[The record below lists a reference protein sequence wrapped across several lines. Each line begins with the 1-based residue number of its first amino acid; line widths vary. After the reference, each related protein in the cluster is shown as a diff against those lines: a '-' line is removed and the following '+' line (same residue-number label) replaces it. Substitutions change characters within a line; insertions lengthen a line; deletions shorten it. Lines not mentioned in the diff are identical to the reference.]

1 MSHQPH
7 LLYLA
12 WGFPPAAK
20 SCVYRKLATANSFA
34 RSGWRVTVVTLTEHA
49 WRREQGLDTSLLSLV
64 DPRVEIH
71 RLPLYREDFE
81 TDVRTYSEL
90 RAHQP
95 GRWMKQHRKE
105 DTQQFPEAVFGRWH
119 DQLIAS
125 VREIH
130 DAMETP
136 PDLLLTSASPYTFF
150 APALDLYKRNG
161 LPYVI
166 DYRDAWAINI
176 LKDVPA
182 FTPDS
187 RAGVF
192 EQELVD
198 HATEAWFVNRPI
210 RDAYAGLY
218 PDAAKRMHV
227 ARNGSDI
234 AIGTNRIN
242 HKVPDPEAGLT
253 FGFLGTVT
261 FDAHR
266 VRALCEG
273 WRLAREEN
281 EVLRRSRLV
290 FRGHLGSGSA
300 LGINAQAAVIDEY
313 AEHGVSFGGPV
324 AKADTAAVYESW
336 DALLLCLVGGKY
348 VTSGKVFDYVSTGL
362 PIMSAHGWDHAATE
376 ILDGY
381 PLWVRNDGVDAE
393 DLAETYIETVDRILS
408 ASEEERAA
416 SRRHADQFERYA
428 QLQPA
433 VDRLT
438 QSFAP
443 ELVGQSLDAAHQALL
458 EPSPR
463 GEAFHTE
470 TPVTPHSR
478 GEHVAMLFTV
488 PIPDVVRSQIRR
500 VRESGGRV
508 HLIGPESVIDDSLAS
523 VADTVT
529 RLTRSTNAVPVDGP
543 LRKGSPRWAKVVAQ
557 NTVQRRFIRRQVKKH
572 GPPHSWWISTHRNS
586 EAMRLLRDATVL
598 TALDQGAVYAVWNA
612 ARLNAHAPAI
622 NGIGPTLDELG
633 LGRG

>member
-1 MSHQPH
+1 MSEQPH

-20 SCVYRKLATANSFA
+20 SCVYRKLATANAFV
-34 RSGWRVTVVTLTEHA
+34 RSGWKVTVVTLTESA
-49 WRREQGLDTSLLSLV
+49 WRREQGLDTSLSSLV
-64 DPRVEIH
+64 DPRVEVH

-81 TDVRTYSEL
+81 TDIRTYSEL

-95 GRWMKQHRKE
+95 GRWLKQHRRGDIE
-105 DTQQFPEAVFGRWH
+105 QFPEVVFGRWH
-119 DQLIAS
+119 DQLVES

-166 DYRDAWAINI
+166 DYRDAWAIDI
-176 LKDVPA
+176 LRDVPA
-182 FTPDS
+182 FAPDS

-192 EQELVD
+192 EQELVE

-210 RDAYAGLY
+210 RDAYAELY
-218 PDAAKRMHV
+218 PEAAERMHI

-234 AIGTNRIN
+234 AIGTNRIT
-242 HKVPDPEAGLT
+242 HKVPDTEAGLT

-266 VRALCEG
+266 MRALCEG

-300 LGINAQAAVIDEY
+300 LGTNAQAAVINEY

-336 DALLLCLVGGKY
+336 DALILCLVGGKY
-348 VTSGKVFDYVSTGL
+348 VTSGKVFDYISTGL
-362 PIMSAHGWDHAATE
+362 PIMSAHDWDHAATE

-393 DLAETYIETVDRILS
+393 DLAEAYVETVERVLS
-408 ASEEERAA
+408 ATDEERTAA
-416 SRRHADQFERYA
+416 KRHADKFERYA

-438 QSFAP
+438 ETFAP
-443 ELVGQSLDAAHQALL
+443 GLGQRMVDAATLAPL
-458 EPSPR
+458 EASPR
-463 GEAFHTE
+463 GEDFHTE
-470 TPVTPHSR
+470 TPVAPHAR
-478 GEHVAMLFTV
+478 GEHVTMMFTV
-488 PIPDVVRSQIRR
+488 PVPDVVRSQIRR
-500 VRESGGRV
+500 VRANGGRI
-508 HLIGPESVIDDSLAS
+508 HLIGPESAADEGLADLADSITL
-523 VADTVT
+523 
-529 RLTRSTNAVPVDGP
+529 LTRPTNAVPVGGP
-543 LRKGSPRWAKVVAQ
+543 LRKGSPQWLSVVAR
-557 NTVQRRFIRRQVKKH
+557 NTVQRQFVKRQVSKH
-572 GPPHSWWISTHRNS
+572 GLPHGWWIATRRN
-586 EAMRLLRDATVL
+586 EQAMRLLRDATVL
-598 TALDQGAVYAVWNA
+598 TALDQGAVYPIWNA
-612 ARLNAHAPAI
+612 ARLNDHAPAI